1 MASFSGGWVDSPP
14 QLAVWRWREALSPI
28 NGTVGRAARFALPIA
43 TRNRRLEN
51 SLPASD
57 EGAQNWAAIAS
68 LIETCKLNSVNLH
81 GWLADTLRKLV
92 YRWPASLI
100 DELMPWAFTPAP
112 TSMCD

>member
-1 MASFSGGWVDSPP
+1 MALNKCLDISGGGSADGTKI
-14 QLAVWRWREALSPI
+14 QLWTC
-28 NGTVGRAARFALPIA
+28 NG
-43 TRNRRLEN
+43 
-51 SLPASD
+51 S
-57 EGAQNWAAIAS
+57 GAQNWAAIAS

-81 GWLADTLRKLV
+81 AWLADTLRKLV

>member
-28 NGTVGRAARFALPIA
+28 NGTVGRAVRPPDRHPQSSPRELFAG
-43 TRNRRLEN
+43 
-51 SLPASD
+51 SD

-81 GWLADTLRKLV
+81 AWLADTLRKLV

>member
-1 MASFSGGWVDSPP
+1 VNVILCHLHRHRADIEPSYKGPFIADQRHGGEGGQVRPSDRHPQSSP
-14 QLAVWRWREALSPI
+14 REL
-28 NGTVGRAARFALPIA
+28 FAG
-43 TRNRRLEN
+43 
-51 SLPASD
+51 SD

-81 GWLADTLRKLV
+81 AWLADTLRKLV